1 MDNDLNTKLAI
12 VALSLF
18 FLIWFLTSW
27 SDSERCDASLERTRE
42 AYSTLYRIGAIQR
55 VVIRNGE
62 VPYDIAMDSVVIDQ
76 IDDLEA
82 IRQLLNDRARFVWQ
96 RRTSL
101 WELHINL
108 LLKDGNRLQ
117 LKMEKY
123 ESDVIDNN
131 SYRVYEDCDPAFES
145 GATELATKIIDLIE
159 NCDRPSR

>member
-1 MDNDLNTKLAI
+1 MDNNLKTKLAI

-27 SDSERCDASLERTRE
+27 SDSERCDASLERTRK
-42 AYSTLYRIGAIQR
+42 AYSTLFGSGAIQR
-55 VVIRNGE
+55 VVIRNGD
-62 VPYDIAMDSVVIDQ
+62 VPYDIAMDSVVIEH

-82 IRQLLNDRARFVWQ
+82 IRQLLNNRARFVWQ

-123 ESDVIDNN
+123 ESDVIDND
-131 SYRVYEDCDPAFES
+131 SYRIYEDCDPAFES
-145 GATELATKIIDLIE
+145 GATDLATKIINLIE
-159 NCDRPSR
+159 NRDHASR